1 MPLDIKT
8 ARLRLRPWR
17 ETDVQ
22 RFLAIYGDEQ
32 VWRWL
37 GATPAPLTDPEI
49 ALSRIKRW
57 AGLFDGPCGIWAVV
71 PDDEVEPVGTVL
83 LLHLPDKDGNLT
95 DDIEIGWHFMPAAW
109 GKGYASE
116 SAAALLDRA
125 WLDGVETVHAV
136 VYPGNDPSVAV
147 TARLGMSDAGLTDV
161 WYGAELRHFVIDRP
175 AAT

>member
-71 PDDEVEPVGTVL
+71 PDDETEPVGTVL

-95 DDIEIGWHFMPAAW
+95 DDIEIGWHFMPPGA
-109 GKGYASE
+109 
-116 SAAALLDRA
+116 RA
-125 WLDGVETVHAV
+125 T
-136 VYPGNDPSVAV
+136 PPSPPPHCS
-147 TARLGMSDAGLTDV
+147 TGPGLT
-161 WYGAELRHFVIDRP
+161 ESRP
-175 AAT
+175 STPSSTRAMTRRWP